1 MNLFSA
7 FAFLISIPIEIMTSA
22 AGPKIC
28 ATTAG
33 I

>member
-7 FAFLISIPIEIMTSA
+7 FASLIRIPIGITTSA
-22 AGPKIC
+22 ARPKIC